1 MPFGKFIEDILEK
14 QEVKSGYQTISI
26 DIIKGEKFFEKMM
39 KCGIKKNANYHP
51 NLCMFLCVDKKYKKI
66 LMLKKLKKCILDFS
80 QSTYHQSFGLKKI
93 NLYHDRVNKENKK
106 DNDKTK
112 EKSGEQEGP
121 DVQEITVN
129 NNKIKF

>member
-1 MPFGKFIEDILEK
+1 
-14 QEVKSGYQTISI
+14 
-26 DIIKGEKFFEKMM
+26 M

-51 NLCMFLCVDKKYKKI
+51 NLCMFLCVYKKYKKI

-106 DNDKTK
+106 DNDKSK
-112 EKSGEQEGP
+112 EKSGE
-121 DVQEITVN
+121 
-129 NNKIKF
+129 